1 MKKTKNRLCVV
12 DNKLIEGRFRLSRVE
27 CRLIMHTIARIHQ
40 DDEAFKTYEYHASE
54 LIEIL
59 GLGAKNKGYLV
70 DVIRELSTKTV
81 EIREDD
87 GLVIAN
93 WLGGETVIYD
103 DGRITIRFGEK
114 LKPYL
119 IQLSRKFTPL
129 QLESMMSFRS
139 THAMRIYMLCKQYE
153 ISKTRKVSIDE
164 LKQYLNLE
172 NEYKRF
178 ADFQQYVLE
187 PAKREINEL
196 SDIRIKI
203 EPDTTTRLRKAYRNL
218 IFTIKPAQPSQST
231 PKTLKEPSKPS
242 QSDLEALKAQEDNER
257 YEKTMLPLRKAYSE
271 LSEAERLPFESQYS
285 LFDLSGDATVIAW
298 AKSAGL
304 WQD

>member
-1 MKKTKNRLCVV
+1 
-12 DNKLIEGRFRLSRVE
+12 
-27 CRLIMHTIARIHQ
+27 
-40 DDEAFKTYEYHASE
+40 
-54 LIEIL
+54 
-59 GLGAKNKGYLV
+59 
-70 DVIRELSTKTV
+70 
-81 EIREDD
+81 
-87 GLVIAN
+87 
-93 WLGGETVIYD
+93 
-103 DGRITIRFGEK
+103 
-114 LKPYL
+114 
-119 IQLSRKFTPL
+119 
-129 QLESMMSFRS
+129 
-139 THAMRIYMLCKQYE
+139 MLCKQYE